1 MLWSFQSRVC
11 HLLPGLATCVLWLSA
26 TQLTAQETPVAAPVR
41 SHGEREGTW
50 NGFRR
55 LDFELGGHP
64 VLIVI
69 PQTPAEG
76 RPWVWHGEFFGHR
89 PIPDVALLGRGF
101 HVVYTRFSDQFG
113 GPPVVQH
120 WNAVYQAVTER
131 YGLGPRPALVG
142 TSRGGLYCYNWA
154 AANPDRVSCI
164 FGDAPVCDLKSWPM
178 GRGSGRRSDGEV
190 AKLLAVY
197 NVASEDELLQR
208 ANNPVDHL
216 QPLAKAG
223 VPILHVS
230 GDADEIVPLSENTGL
245 VQDRYRK
252 LGGSMQVIIK
262 PGVGHVHGLDDSTP
276 IIEFI
281 DEHARKGSPQTES
294 SSTPGVQ
301 P

>member
-1 MLWSFQSRVC
+1 MFWNFRADACRLV
-11 HLLPGLATCVLWLSA
+11 LGLGACVVWHSA
-26 TQLTAQETPVAAPVR
+26 APLTAQETAAATVVP

-64 VLIVI
+64 VLMII
-69 PQTPAEG
+69 PRTPAEG

-101 HVVYTRFSDQFG
+101 HVVYTRISDQFG
-113 GPPVVQH
+113 GPAAVQH

-131 YGLGPRPALVG
+131 YGLGARPALVG

-154 AANPDRVSCI
+154 AANPERVSCI

-190 AKLLAVY
+190 SKLLAVY
-197 NVASEDELLQR
+197 NVGSEDELLQR
-208 ANNPVDHL
+208 ANNPIDRL

-230 GDADEIVPLSENTGL
+230 GDADDIVPLPENTG
-245 VQDRYRK
+245 VVEERYRQ

-262 PGVGHVHGLDDSTP
+262 PGVGHVHGLDDSTA

-281 DEHARKGSPQTES
+281 DAHGRTGSRQTES
-294 SSTPGVQ
+294 SSTHRAQ